1 MHPLPPQPKNLAGP
15 AFLVVLIA
23 AFAIAALVG
32 FVAMLTVGT
41 LYAEF
46 GWLKPL
52 GYWVSTGLTF
62 GISTIFGLLR
72 AKIPNSS

>member
-1 MHPLPPQPKNLAGP
+1 MHPLPTRSKSLAGP
-15 AFLVVLIA
+15 AFLVVLVT

-32 FVAMLTVGT
+32 FIAMLTVGT

-46 GWLKPL
+46 DILKPL

-62 GISTIFGLLR
+62 GISTIFGLLK
-72 AKIPNSS
+72 AKVPNSS